1 MTETRKSMEKI
12 GCEFNLLL
20 AATGSVATIKIPLLV
35 KKLKEKFGKISIK
48 LILTKNAE
56 FFIKPEEKED
66 MESLCGCQIYRDEDE
81 WSSWKKIGDP
91 ILHVDLMKWADVL
104 CIAPLDANTM
114 AKLSNGICDNMLCSL
129 CRAWD
134 FKKPILIAPAMNT
147 LMWSHPLTS
156 LHVQTLL
163 SWGYKLIAP
172 ISKKLACGDTG
183 VGAMAEVDEII
194 NLIEL
199 SMT

>member
-1 MTETRKSMEKI
+1 MTETRESMEKT

-35 KKLKEKFGKISIK
+35 KKLKEKFGK
-48 LILTKNAE
+48 N
-56 FFIKPEEKED
+56 
-66 MESLCGCQIYRDEDE
+66 
-81 WSSWKKIGDP
+81 WKKIGDP
-91 ILHVDLMKWADVL
+91 ILHIDLMKWADVL

-129 CRAWD
+129 CHAWD

-163 SWGYKLIAP
+163 SWGYKMIAP

-194 NLIEL
+194 NSIEL